1 MALLLAGFEES
12 AAHPVGV
19 LTQRQAAGFGG
30 RRYGSFEGV
39 RSATGDSGEGSQ
51 TGDGLGAQIY
61 TSAGTG
67 GQGSQSGDGTAAQ
80 TLGVAVAV
88 PDIASGGFIPRVG
101 MSSRIDR
108 AKLRTVGL
116 LLGVPIRASGSSSQ
130 SQTGAG
136 RGLVVT
142 VASGAS
148 EQSITA
154 LEFTGEWRYRATGAS
169 EQLSD
174 STATGDL
181 SDPELQE
188 FLLLMMAA

>member
-19 LTQRQAAGFGG
+19 LTQRQAVGFGG
-30 RRYGSFEGV
+30 RRYGSFEGTRV
-39 RSATGDSGEGSQ
+39 ATGDSGEGSQ

-61 TSAGTG
+61 TSTGTS
-67 GQGSQSGDGTAAQ
+67 GQGSQSGTGTGAQ
-80 TLGVAVAV
+80 TLGAAVAV
-88 PDIASGGFIPRVG
+88 PDIASGGFMPRVG
-101 MSSRIDR
+101 MSGRIDR
-108 AKLRTVGL
+108 AKLRTVG

-130 SQTGAG
+130 SQTGVG
-136 RGLVVT
+136 RGAVIA